1 MTETKHERYLRLK
14 KEKQMKALKAAN
26 KNLQKTVAVVGATTV
41 AGLVLSPKSH
51 AYTVTSN
58 QLQSPAQ
65 QFLNKIIPAAQQA
78 TEGKDVYTSVMIAQ
92 AALESA
98 WGTSALSAEPN
109 HNLFG
114 VKGNYNGQSVN
125 MYTLEDAGAQ
135 KYYGIYDNFRKYPS
149 YKESMDD
156 YVDKII
162 NGIKGAPMFYSGAWK
177 SRTNSYQDA
186 TRYLTGRYAT
196 DTAYYAK
203 LNRIIEQYG
212 LTKYDNGTA
221 TAIAS
226 GIEERTS
233 SVGGQYTVQAG
244 DTLYGISRKAGVSVD
259 QLLSVNALST
269 SSVIYPGQTLS
280 LGTLTQQTNSTV
292 ATTVSTQSVSST
304 AKATANGYY
313 TVKAGDTLYGIS
325 RKFGMSLSQLIS
337 ANGISTSSVI
347 QPGQTLRVVGGE
359 SASTVVKTNTASIR
373 TSGGNYI
380 VQSGDTLYSIARRSG
395 MNLNTLLSIN
405 GLSQSSVIFPG
416 QSLTVGQSDGRTVS
430 AGYTPSKTTAT
441 STSTSGTYTVQ
452 AGDTLYSIARRS
464 GVSLNT
470 LLSINGLSQSSI
482 IFPGQSLTV
491 GQSDGRTV
499 SAGYTP
505 SKTTSTSG
513 TYTVQ
518 AGDTLYSIA
527 RRSGVSLNTLL
538 SINGLSQSSVI
549 RPGQT
554 LSVSGNASQATA
566 TQVSYQS
573 AGSTSGNGTYTVKA
587 GDTLYRIAYNHG
599 ISLTTLLSINGLS
612 ETSTIRPGQQLVVS
626 GSVKATTSTT
636 KATTVSYS
644 TGASTHTVQAGDTLF
659 RIAKN
664 NGLTLSELRA
674 LNGLTSNTIR
684 VGQVLKVSK

>member
-1 MTETKHERYLRLK
+1 MEEKRMTETKHERYLRLK

-41 AGLVLSPKSH
+41 AGLVLAPKSH

-58 QLQSPAQ
+58 QVQSPAQ

-162 NGIKGAPMFYSGAWK
+162 NGIKGAPLFYSGAWK

-221 TAIAS
+221 TAIAA

-233 SVGGQYTVQAG
+233 SAGGQYTVQAG

-259 QLLSVNALST
+259 QLLTVNGLST
-269 SSVIYPGQTLS
+269 SSVIRPGQSLS
-280 LGTLTQQTNSTV
+280 LGTPAKQTNSTV
-292 ATTVSTQSVSST
+292 ATTVSTKSVS
-304 AKATANGYY
+304 
-313 TVKAGDTLYGIS
+313 
-325 RKFGMSLSQLIS
+325 
-337 ANGISTSSVI
+337 
-347 QPGQTLRVVGGE
+347 
-359 SASTVVKTNTASIR
+359 NTASTR

-380 VQSGDTLYSIARRSG
+380 VQPGDTLYSIARRSG
-395 MNLNTLLSIN
+395 MSLNTLLSIN
-405 GLSQSSVIFPG
+405 GLSQSSIIFPG

-452 AGDTLYSIARRS
+452 AGDTLYSIARR
-464 GVSLNT
+464 
-470 LLSINGLSQSSI
+470 
-482 IFPGQSLTV
+482 
-491 GQSDGRTV
+491 
-499 SAGYTP
+499 A
-505 SKTTSTSG
+505 
-513 TYTVQ
+513 
-518 AGDTLYSIA
+518 
-527 RRSGVSLNTLL
+527 GVSLNTLL

-626 GSVKATTSTT
+626 GSAKATTSTT

-674 LNGLTSNTIR
+674 LNGLTSNNIR

>member
-1 MTETKHERYLRLK
+1 MKETKHERYLRLK

-26 KNLQKTVAVVGATTV
+26 KTLQKTVAVVGATTV
-41 AGLVLSPKSH
+41 AGLALAPKSH
-51 AYTVTSN
+51 AYTVSSYQGQT
-58 QLQSPAQ
+58 PAQ
-65 QFLNKIIPAAQQA
+65 RFLNKIIPAAQQA

-98 WGTSALSAEPN
+98 WGQSTLASEPN

-125 MYTLEDAGAQ
+125 MYTLEDAGGQ
-135 KYYGIYDNFRKYPS
+135 NYYGIYDNFRKYPS

-221 TAIAS
+221 TAIAA

-269 SSVIYPGQTLS
+269 SSVIHPGQTLS

-395 MNLNTLLSIN
+395 
-405 GLSQSSVIFPG
+405 
-416 QSLTVGQSDGRTVS
+416 
-430 AGYTPSKTTAT
+430 
-441 STSTSGTYTVQ
+441 
-452 AGDTLYSIARRS
+452 
-464 GVSLNT
+464 VSLNT

-499 SAGYTP
+499 SAGYMP

-549 RPGQT
+549 HPGQT
-554 LSVSGNASQATA
+554 LSVSGSASQATA

-626 GSVKATTSTT
+626 GSAKATTSTT

>member
-1 MTETKHERYLRLK
+1 M
-14 KEKQMKALKAAN
+14 
-26 KNLQKTVAVVGATTV
+26 
-41 AGLVLSPKSH
+41 
-51 AYTVTSN
+51 
-58 QLQSPAQ
+58 
-65 QFLNKIIPAAQQA
+65 
-78 TEGKDVYTSVMIAQ
+78 
-92 AALESA
+92 
-98 WGTSALSAEPN
+98 
-109 HNLFG
+109 
-114 VKGNYNGQSVN
+114 
-125 MYTLEDAGAQ
+125 
-135 KYYGIYDNFRKYPS
+135 
-149 YKESMDD
+149 
-156 YVDKII
+156 
-162 NGIKGAPMFYSGAWK
+162 
-177 SRTNSYQDA
+177 
-186 TRYLTGRYAT
+186 
-196 DTAYYAK
+196 
-203 LNRIIEQYG
+203 
-212 LTKYDNGTA
+212 
-221 TAIAS
+221 
-226 GIEERTS
+226 
-233 SVGGQYTVQAG
+233 
-244 DTLYGISRKAGVSVD
+244 D

-269 SSVIYPGQTLS
+269 SSVIHPGQTLS
-280 LGTLTQQTNSTV
+280 LGTPTQQTNSTV
-292 ATTVSTQSVSST
+292 ATTVSIQSVSST

-395 MNLNTLLSIN
+395 VSLNTLLSIN
-405 GLSQSSVIFPG
+405 GLSQSSIIFPG

-499 SAGYTP
+499 SAGYMP

-549 RPGQT
+549 HPGQT
-554 LSVSGNASQATA
+554 LSVSGSASQATA

-626 GSVKATTSTT
+626 GSAKATTSTT

>member
-1 MTETKHERYLRLK
+1 MEEKRMTETKHERYLRLK

-41 AGLVLSPKSH
+41 AGLVLSPKSQ

-221 TAIAS
+221 TAIAA

-244 DTLYGISRKAGVSVD
+244 DTLYGISRKSGVSVD

-269 SSVIYPGQTLS
+269 SSVIHPGQTLS
-280 LGTLTQQTNSTV
+280 LGTPTQQTNSTV

-395 MNLNTLLSIN
+395 
-405 GLSQSSVIFPG
+405 
-416 QSLTVGQSDGRTVS
+416 
-430 AGYTPSKTTAT
+430 
-441 STSTSGTYTVQ
+441 
-452 AGDTLYSIARRS
+452 
-464 GVSLNT
+464 VSLNT

-499 SAGYTP
+499 SAGYMP

-549 RPGQT
+549 HPGQT
-554 LSVSGNASQATA
+554 LSVSGSASQATA

-626 GSVKATTSTT
+626 GSAKATTSTT

>member
-14 KEKQMKALKAAN
+14 KEKQMKAFKAAN

-41 AGLVLSPKSH
+41 AGLAIAPKTH
-51 AYTVTSN
+51 AYTVPTN
-58 QLQSPAQ
+58 QVQTPAQ
-65 QFLNKIIPAAQQA
+65 RFLNKIIPAAQQA

-98 WGTSALSAEPN
+98 WGTSVLASEPN

-135 KYYGIYDNFRKYPS
+135 NYYGIYDNFRKYPS

-162 NGIKGAPMFYSGAWK
+162 NGIKGAPLFYSGAWK

-221 TAIAS
+221 TAIAA

-233 SVGGQYTVQAG
+233 SAGGQ
-244 DTLYGISRKAGVSVD
+244 
-259 QLLSVNALST
+259 
-269 SSVIYPGQTLS
+269 
-280 LGTLTQQTNSTV
+280 
-292 ATTVSTQSVSST
+292 
-304 AKATANGYY
+304 
-313 TVKAGDTLYGIS
+313 
-325 RKFGMSLSQLIS
+325 
-337 ANGISTSSVI
+337 
-347 QPGQTLRVVGGE
+347 
-359 SASTVVKTNTASIR
+359 
-373 TSGGNYI
+373 
-380 VQSGDTLYSIARRSG
+380 
-395 MNLNTLLSIN
+395 
-405 GLSQSSVIFPG
+405 
-416 QSLTVGQSDGRTVS
+416 
-430 AGYTPSKTTAT
+430 
-441 STSTSGTYTVQ
+441 YTVQ
-452 AGDTLYSIARRS
+452 AGDTLYSIARR
-464 GVSLNT
+464 
-470 LLSINGLSQSSI
+470 
-482 IFPGQSLTV
+482 
-491 GQSDGRTV
+491 
-499 SAGYTP
+499 A
-505 SKTTSTSG
+505 
-513 TYTVQ
+513 
-518 AGDTLYSIA
+518 
-527 RRSGVSLNTLL
+527 GVSLNTLL

-626 GSVKATTSTT
+626 GSAKATTSTT

-664 NGLTLSELRA
+664 NGLTLSELKA
-674 LNGLTSNTIR
+674 LNGLTSNNIR

>member
-41 AGLVLSPKSH
+41 AGLVLAPKSH

-58 QLQSPAQ
+58 QVQSPAQ

-221 TAIAS
+221 TAIAA

-233 SVGGQYTVQAG
+233 SAGGQYTVQAG

-259 QLLSVNALST
+259 QLLTVNGLST
-269 SSVIYPGQTLS
+269 SSVIRPGQSLS
-280 LGTLTQQTNSTV
+280 LGTPAKQTNSTV
-292 ATTVSTQSVSST
+292 ATTVSTKSVS
-304 AKATANGYY
+304 
-313 TVKAGDTLYGIS
+313 
-325 RKFGMSLSQLIS
+325 
-337 ANGISTSSVI
+337 
-347 QPGQTLRVVGGE
+347 
-359 SASTVVKTNTASIR
+359 NTASTR

-380 VQSGDTLYSIARRSG
+380 VQPGDTLYSIARRSG
-395 MNLNTLLSIN
+395 MSLNTLLSIN

-464 GVSLNT
+464 GM
-470 LLSINGLSQSSI
+470 
-482 IFPGQSLTV
+482 
-491 GQSDGRTV
+491 
-499 SAGYTP
+499 
-505 SKTTSTSG
+505 
-513 TYTVQ
+513 
-518 AGDTLYSIA
+518 
-527 RRSGVSLNTLL
+527 SLNTLL

-612 ETSTIRPGQQLVVS
+612 ETSTIRPGQQLAVS
-626 GSVKATTSTT
+626 GSAKTTTTTSA
-636 KATTVSYS
+636 KTVSYS

>member
-1 MTETKHERYLRLK
+1 MKETKHERYLRLK

-41 AGLVLSPKSH
+41 VGLALAPKSH
-51 AYTVTSN
+51 AYTLSSYQAQT
-58 QLQSPAQ
+58 PAQ
-65 QFLNKIIPAAQQA
+65 RFLNKIIPAAQQA

-98 WGTSALSAEPN
+98 WGQSTLASEPN

-203 LNRIIEQYG
+203 LNRIIEQYD
-212 LTKYDNGTA
+212 LTKYDNGVVTK
-221 TAIAS
+221 TNNSIVAS
-226 GIEERTS
+226 
-233 SVGGQYTVQAG
+233 
-244 DTLYGISRKAGVSVD
+244 
-259 QLLSVNALST
+259 N
-269 SSVIYPGQTLS
+269 
-280 LGTLTQQTNSTV
+280 
-292 ATTVSTQSVSST
+292 VSTQSGAT
-304 AKATANGYY
+304 AANGYY

-325 RKFGMSLSQLIS
+325 RKFGMSLSQLVS
-337 ANGISTSSVI
+337 VNGISASSLIV
-347 QPGQTLRVVGGE
+347 PGQTLRVAGGATT
-359 SASTVVKTNTASIR
+359 SIVVKTNVTSSR
-373 TSGGNYI
+373 TSGGNYL
-380 VQSGDTLYSIARRSG
+380 VQPGDTLYSIARRSG
-395 MNLNTLLSIN
+395 MSLNSLLTLN
-405 GLSQSSVIFPG
+405 GLSQSSVIYPG
-416 QSLTVGQSDGRTVS
+416 QSLTISQSDSRV
-430 AGYTPSKTTAT
+430 AT
-441 STSTSGTYTVQ
+441 KSSYNAKPLASGVSTSGTYTVQ
-452 AGDTLYSIARRS
+452 AGDTLYGIARRS
-464 GVSLNT
+464 GMSLNT
-470 LLSINGLSQSSI
+470 LLSLNGLSQSSVI
-482 IFPGQSLTV
+482 HPGQTLKLSGASNATV
-491 GQSDGRTV
+491 ASPV
-499 SAGYTP
+499 SYKSAA
-505 SKTTSTSG
+505 SSTSTSG

-518 AGDTLYSIA
+518 EGDTLYGIA
-527 RRSGVSLNTLL
+527 RRSGMSLNTLL

-549 RPGQT
+549 HPGQT
-554 LSVSGNASQATA
+554 LKLSGASNATVASP
-566 TQVSYQS
+566 VSYKSTASS
-573 AGSTSGNGTYTVKA
+573 ASTSGTYTVKA

-612 ETSTIRPGQQLVVS
+612 ETSTILPGQQLVVS
-626 GSVKATTSTT
+626 GSAKTTTTTATTSA
-636 KATTVSYS
+636 KTVSYS

>member
-1 MTETKHERYLRLK
+1 MKETKHERYLRLK

-41 AGLVLSPKSH
+41 AGLVLAPKSH
-51 AYTVTSN
+51 SYTVPSN
-58 QLQSPAQ
+58 QVQSPAQ

-162 NGIKGAPMFYSGAWK
+162 NGIKGAPLFYSGAWK

-212 LTKYDNGTA
+212 LTKYDNGVVTK
-221 TAIAS
+221 TNNSVVAS
-226 GIEERTS
+226 
-233 SVGGQYTVQAG
+233 
-244 DTLYGISRKAGVSVD
+244 
-259 QLLSVNALST
+259 N
-269 SSVIYPGQTLS
+269 
-280 LGTLTQQTNSTV
+280 
-292 ATTVSTQSVSST
+292 VSTQSGAT
-304 AKATANGYY
+304 AANGYY

-325 RKFGMSLSQLIS
+325 RKFGMSLSQLVS
-337 ANGISTSSVI
+337 VNGISASSLIV
-347 QPGQTLRVVGGE
+347 PGQTLRVAGGE
-359 SASTVVKTNTASIR
+359 TTSTVVKTTATTSR
-373 TSGGNYI
+373 TSGGNYL
-380 VQSGDTLYSIARRSG
+380 VQPGDTLYSIARRSG
-395 MNLNTLLSIN
+395 MSLNSLLTLN
-405 GLSQSSVIFPG
+405 GLSQSSVIYPG
-416 QSLTVGQSDGRTVS
+416 QSLTISQSDSRVATKS
-430 AGYTPSKTTAT
+430 SYTAKPLASGV
-441 STSTSGTYTVQ
+441 STSGTYTVQ
-452 AGDTLYSIARRS
+452 AGDTLYGIARRS
-464 GVSLNT
+464 GMSLNT
-470 LLSINGLSQSSI
+470 LLSL
-482 IFPGQSLTV
+482 
-491 GQSDGRTV
+491 
-499 SAGYTP
+499 
-505 SKTTSTSG
+505 
-513 TYTVQ
+513 
-518 AGDTLYSIA
+518 
-527 RRSGVSLNTLL
+527 
-538 SINGLSQSSVI
+538 NGLSQSSVI

-554 LSVSGNASQATA
+554 LKLSGASNATVASP
-566 TQVSYQS
+566 VSYKSTASS
-573 AGSTSGNGTYTVKA
+573 ASTSGTYTVKA

-612 ETSTIRPGQQLVVS
+612 ETSTILPGQQLFVS
-626 GSVKATTSTT
+626 GSAKTTATTTT
-636 KATTVSYS
+636 TTSAKTVSYS
-644 TGASTHTVQAGDTLF
+644 TGASTHTVKAGDTLF

-664 NGLTLSELRA
+664 NGLTLSELKA
-674 LNGLTSNTIR
+674 LNGLTSNNIR

>member
-41 AGLVLSPKSH
+41 AGLVLAPKSH

-58 QLQSPAQ
+58 QVQSPAQ

-162 NGIKGAPMFYSGAWK
+162 NGIKGAPLFYSGAWK

-221 TAIAS
+221 TAIAAS
-226 GIEERTS
+226 IEERTS
-233 SVGGQYTVQAG
+233 SAGGQYTVQAG

-259 QLLSVNALST
+259 QLLTVNGLST
-269 SSVIYPGQTLS
+269 SSVIRPGQSLS
-280 LGTLTQQTNSTV
+280 LGTPAKQTNSTV
-292 ATTVSTQSVSST
+292 ATTVSTKSVSNT

-325 RKFGMSLSQLIS
+325 RKFGMSLSQLVS

-359 SASTVVKTNTASIR
+359 ASSTVVKTNTASTR

-380 VQSGDTLYSIARRSG
+380 VQPGDTLYSIARRSG
-395 MNLNTLLSIN
+395 M
-405 GLSQSSVIFPG
+405 
-416 QSLTVGQSDGRTVS
+416 
-430 AGYTPSKTTAT
+430 
-441 STSTSGTYTVQ
+441 
-452 AGDTLYSIARRS
+452 
-464 GVSLNT
+464 
-470 LLSINGLSQSSI
+470 
-482 IFPGQSLTV
+482 
-491 GQSDGRTV
+491 
-499 SAGYTP
+499 
-505 SKTTSTSG
+505 
-513 TYTVQ
+513 
-518 AGDTLYSIA
+518 
-527 RRSGVSLNTLL
+527 SLNTLL

-573 AGSTSGNGTYTVKA
+573 AGVSISNGTYTVKA

-626 GSVKATTSTT
+626 GSAKATTSTT

>member
-1 MTETKHERYLRLK
+1 MKETKHERYLRLK

-41 AGLVLSPKSH
+41 AGLALAPKSH
-51 AYTVTSN
+51 AYTVSSYQGQT
-58 QLQSPAQ
+58 PAQ

-78 TEGKDVYTSVMIAQ
+78 TEGQDVYTSVMIAQ

-98 WGTSALSAEPN
+98 WGQSALASEPN

-114 VKGNYNGQSVN
+114 VKGSYNGQSVN

-162 NGIKGAPMFYSGAWK
+162 NGIKGAPMFYAGAWK

-196 DTAYYAK
+196 DTAYYSK

-212 LTKYDNGTA
+212 LTKYDNGVVTKTNNSVVASNVNTQSGA
-221 TAIAS
+221 TA
-226 GIEERTS
+226 
-233 SVGGQYTVQAG
+233 
-244 DTLYGISRKAGVSVD
+244 
-259 QLLSVNALST
+259 
-269 SSVIYPGQTLS
+269 
-280 LGTLTQQTNSTV
+280 
-292 ATTVSTQSVSST
+292 
-304 AKATANGYY
+304 ANGYY

-325 RKFGMSLSQLIS
+325 RKFGMSLSQLVS
-337 ANGISTSSVI
+337 VNGISASSLIV
-347 QPGQTLRVVGGE
+347 PGQILRVAGGE
-359 SASTVVKTNTASIR
+359 TISTVVKTTATTSR
-373 TSGGNYI
+373 TSGGNYL
-380 VQSGDTLYSIARRSG
+380 VQPGDTLYSIARRSG
-395 MNLNTLLSIN
+395 MSLNSLLTLN
-405 GLSQSSVIFPG
+405 GLSQSSVIYPG
-416 QSLTVGQSDGRTVS
+416 QSLTISQSDSRVATKS
-430 AGYTPSKTTAT
+430 SYTAKPLASGV
-441 STSTSGTYTVQ
+441 STSGTYTVQ

-464 GVSLNT
+464 GM
-470 LLSINGLSQSSI
+470 
-482 IFPGQSLTV
+482 
-491 GQSDGRTV
+491 
-499 SAGYTP
+499 
-505 SKTTSTSG
+505 
-513 TYTVQ
+513 
-518 AGDTLYSIA
+518 
-527 RRSGVSLNTLL
+527 SLNTLL

-554 LSVSGNASQATA
+554 LSVSGSASQTTA
-566 TQVSYQS
+566 TPVSYQTT
-573 AGSTSGNGTYTVKA
+573 STSTGNGTYTVKA

-626 GSVKATTSTT
+626 GSAKATTSTT

>member
-1 MTETKHERYLRLK
+1 MKETKHERYLRLK

-26 KNLQKTVAVVGATTV
+26 KNLKKTVAVVGATTV
-41 AGLVLSPKSH
+41 AGLVLAKKSH
-51 AYTVTSN
+51 AYTVSSYQGQT
-58 QLQSPAQ
+58 PAQ

-78 TEGKDVYTSVMIAQ
+78 TEGQDVYTSVMIAQ

-98 WGTSALSAEPN
+98 WGQSALASEPN

-114 VKGNYNGQSVN
+114 VKGNYNGQTVN

-156 YVDKII
+156 YVEKIV
-162 NGIKGAPMFYSGAWK
+162 NGIKGAPMFYAGAWK

-212 LTKYDNGTA
+212 LTKYDNGVVTK
-221 TAIAS
+221 TNNSVVAS
-226 GIEERTS
+226 
-233 SVGGQYTVQAG
+233 
-244 DTLYGISRKAGVSVD
+244 
-259 QLLSVNALST
+259 N
-269 SSVIYPGQTLS
+269 
-280 LGTLTQQTNSTV
+280 
-292 ATTVSTQSVSST
+292 VSTQSG
-304 AKATANGYY
+304 ATSANAYY

-325 RKFGMSLSQLIS
+325 RKFGMSLSQLVS
-337 ANGISTSSVI
+337 VNGISASSLIV
-347 QPGQTLRVVGGE
+347 PGQTLRVAGGTTT
-359 SASTVVKTNTASIR
+359 SIVVKTNTTSSR
-373 TSGGNYI
+373 TSGGNYL
-380 VQSGDTLYSIARRSG
+380 VQPGDTLYSIARRSG
-395 MNLNTLLSIN
+395 MSLSSLLTIN
-405 GLSQSSVIFPG
+405 GLSQSSVIYPG
-416 QSLTVGQSDGRTVS
+416 QSLTISQTNSRVATNSS
-430 AGYTPSKTTAT
+430 YTAKPLASGV
-441 STSTSGTYTVQ
+441 STSGTYTVQ

-464 GVSLNT
+464 GMSLN
-470 LLSINGLSQSSI
+470 I
-482 IFPGQSLTV
+482 
-491 GQSDGRTV
+491 
-499 SAGYTP
+499 
-505 SKTTSTSG
+505 
-513 TYTVQ
+513 
-518 AGDTLYSIA
+518 
-527 RRSGVSLNTLL
+527 LL

-554 LSVSGNASQATA
+554 LSVSGNASQTTA
-566 TQVSYQS
+566 TQASYQS
-573 AGSTSGNGTYTVKA
+573 AGTTSGNGTYTVKA

-612 ETSTIRPGQQLVVS
+612 ETSTIRPGQQLVVY
-626 GSVKATTSTT
+626 GSAKATTTT
-636 KATTVSYS
+636 TSAKTVSYS
-644 TGASTHTVQAGDTLF
+644 TGASTHTVKAGDTLF

>member
-1 MTETKHERYLRLK
+1 MEEKRMTETKHERYLRLK

-41 AGLVLSPKSH
+41 AGLVLAPKSH

-58 QLQSPAQ
+58 QVQSPAQ

-162 NGIKGAPMFYSGAWK
+162 NGIKGAPLFYSGAWK

-221 TAIAS
+221 TAIAA

-233 SVGGQYTVQAG
+233 SAGGQYTVQAG

-259 QLLSVNALST
+259 QLLTVNGLST
-269 SSVIYPGQTLS
+269 SSVIRPGQSLS
-280 LGTLTQQTNSTV
+280 LGTPAKQTNSTV
-292 ATTVSTQSVSST
+292 ATTVSTKSVSNT

-325 RKFGMSLSQLIS
+325 RKFGMSLSQLVS

-359 SASTVVKTNTASIR
+359 SASTVVKTNTASTR

-380 VQSGDTLYSIARRSG
+380 VQPGDTLYSIRTSFRHE
-395 MNLNTLLSIN
+395 LKHIIKHQWIIT
-405 GLSQSSVIFPG
+405 IF
-416 QSLTVGQSDGRTVS
+416 SN
-430 AGYTPSKTTAT
+430 PSWP
-441 STSTSGTYTVQ
+441 
-452 AGDTLYSIARRS
+452 
-464 GVSLNT
+464 N
-470 LLSINGLSQSSI
+470 I
-482 IFPGQSLTV
+482 IC
-491 GQSDGRTV
+491 
-499 SAGYTP
+499 
-505 SKTTSTSG
+505 
-513 TYTVQ
+513 
-518 AGDTLYSIA
+518 
-527 RRSGVSLNTLL
+527 
-538 SINGLSQSSVI
+538 
-549 RPGQT
+549 
-554 LSVSGNASQATA
+554 
-566 TQVSYQS
+566 
-573 AGSTSGNGTYTVKA
+573 
-587 GDTLYRIAYNHG
+587 
-599 ISLTTLLSINGLS
+599 
-612 ETSTIRPGQQLVVS
+612 
-626 GSVKATTSTT
+626 
-636 KATTVSYS
+636 
-644 TGASTHTVQAGDTLF
+644 F
-659 RIAKN
+659 RKC
-664 NGLTLSELRA
+664 
-674 LNGLTSNTIR
+674 
-684 VGQVLKVSK
+684 

>member
-1 MTETKHERYLRLK
+1 MKETKHERYLRLK

-41 AGLVLSPKSH
+41 VGLALAPKSH
-51 AYTVTSN
+51 AYTVSSYQAQT
-58 QLQSPAQ
+58 PAQ
-65 QFLNKIIPAAQQA
+65 RFLNKIIPAAQQA

-98 WGTSALSAEPN
+98 WGQSTLASEPN

-203 LNRIIEQYG
+203 LNRIIEQYD
-212 LTKYDNGTA
+212 LTKYDNGVVTK
-221 TAIAS
+221 TNNSIVAS
-226 GIEERTS
+226 
-233 SVGGQYTVQAG
+233 
-244 DTLYGISRKAGVSVD
+244 
-259 QLLSVNALST
+259 N
-269 SSVIYPGQTLS
+269 
-280 LGTLTQQTNSTV
+280 
-292 ATTVSTQSVSST
+292 VSTQSGTT
-304 AKATANGYY
+304 AANGYY

-325 RKFGMSLSQLIS
+325 RKFGMSLSQLVS
-337 ANGISTSSVI
+337 VNGISASSLIV
-347 QPGQTLRVVGGE
+347 PEQTLRVAGG
-359 SASTVVKTNTASIR
+359 ATTSTVVKTNVTSSR
-373 TSGGNYI
+373 TSGGNYL
-380 VQSGDTLYSIARRSG
+380 VQPGDTLYSIARRSG
-395 MNLNTLLSIN
+395 MSLNSLLTLN
-405 GLSQSSVIFPG
+405 GLSQSSVIYPG
-416 QSLTVGQSDGRTVS
+416 QSLTISQSDSRV
-430 AGYTPSKTTAT
+430 AT
-441 STSTSGTYTVQ
+441 KSSYNAKPLASGVSTSGTYTVQ
-452 AGDTLYSIARRS
+452 AGDTLYGIARRS
-464 GVSLNT
+464 GISLNT
-470 LLSINGLSQSSI
+470 LLSLNGLSQSSVI
-482 IFPGQSLTV
+482 HPGQTLKLSGASNATV
-491 GQSDGRTV
+491 AS
-499 SAGYTP
+499 SASYKSTE
-505 SKTTSTSG
+505 SSASTSG

-518 AGDTLYSIA
+518 AGDTLYGIA
-527 RRSGVSLNTLL
+527 RRSGMNLNTLL
-538 SINGLSQSSVI
+538 SLNGLSQSSVI
-549 RPGQT
+549 HPGQT
-554 LSVSGNASQATA
+554 LKLSGASNATVASP
-566 TQVSYQS
+566 VSYKSTASS
-573 AGSTSGNGTYTVKA
+573 ASTSGTYTVKA

-626 GSVKATTSTT
+626 GSAKATTSTT

-644 TGASTHTVQAGDTLF
+644 TGASTHTVQAGDTLH
-659 RIAKN
+659 RIAKK

>member
-269 SSVIYPGQTLS
+269 SSVIHPGQTLS

-395 MNLNTLLSIN
+395 
-405 GLSQSSVIFPG
+405 
-416 QSLTVGQSDGRTVS
+416 
-430 AGYTPSKTTAT
+430 
-441 STSTSGTYTVQ
+441 
-452 AGDTLYSIARRS
+452 
-464 GVSLNT
+464 VSLNT

-499 SAGYTP
+499 SAGYMP

-549 RPGQT
+549 HPGQT
-554 LSVSGNASQATA
+554 LSVSGSASQATA

-626 GSVKATTSTT
+626 GSAKATTSTT

-644 TGASTHTVQAGDTLF
+644 TGVSTHTVQAGDTLF

>member
-1 MTETKHERYLRLK
+1 MKETKHERYLRLK
-14 KEKQMKALKAAN
+14 KEKQMKALKSAN

-41 AGLVLSPKSH
+41 AGLALAPKSH
-51 AYTVTSN
+51 AYTVSSYQGQT
-58 QLQSPAQ
+58 PAQ

-78 TEGKDVYTSVMIAQ
+78 TEGQDVYTSVMIAQ

-98 WGTSALSAEPN
+98 WGQSALASEPN

-114 VKGNYNGQSVN
+114 VKGSYNGQSVN

-162 NGIKGAPMFYSGAWK
+162 NGIKGAPMFYAGAWK

-196 DTAYYAK
+196 DTAYYSK

-212 LTKYDNGTA
+212 LTKYDNGVVTKTNNSVVASNVNTQSGA
-221 TAIAS
+221 TA
-226 GIEERTS
+226 
-233 SVGGQYTVQAG
+233 
-244 DTLYGISRKAGVSVD
+244 
-259 QLLSVNALST
+259 
-269 SSVIYPGQTLS
+269 
-280 LGTLTQQTNSTV
+280 
-292 ATTVSTQSVSST
+292 
-304 AKATANGYY
+304 ANGYY

-325 RKFGMSLSQLIS
+325 RKFGMSLSQLVS
-337 ANGISTSSVI
+337 VNGISASSLIV
-347 QPGQTLRVVGGE
+347 PGQILRVAGGE
-359 SASTVVKTNTASIR
+359 TISTVVKTTATTSR
-373 TSGGNYI
+373 TSGGNYL
-380 VQSGDTLYSIARRSG
+380 VQPGDTLYSIARRSG
-395 MNLNTLLSIN
+395 MSLNSLLTLN
-405 GLSQSSVIFPG
+405 GLSQSSVIYPG
-416 QSLTVGQSDGRTVS
+416 QSLTISHGALNATVASPVSYKSTASS
-430 AGYTPSKTTAT
+430 A
-441 STSTSGTYTVQ
+441 STSDTYTVQ

-464 GVSLNT
+464 GM
-470 LLSINGLSQSSI
+470 
-482 IFPGQSLTV
+482 
-491 GQSDGRTV
+491 
-499 SAGYTP
+499 
-505 SKTTSTSG
+505 
-513 TYTVQ
+513 
-518 AGDTLYSIA
+518 
-527 RRSGVSLNTLL
+527 SLNTLL

-554 LSVSGNASQATA
+554 LSVSGSASQTTA
-566 TQVSYQS
+566 TPVSYQTT
-573 AGSTSGNGTYTVKA
+573 ATSTGNGTYTVKA

-626 GSVKATTSTT
+626 GSAKATTSTT

>member
-41 AGLVLSPKSH
+41 AGLVLAPKSH

-58 QLQSPAQ
+58 QVQSPAQ

-221 TAIAS
+221 TAIAA

-233 SVGGQYTVQAG
+233 SVGGQY
-244 DTLYGISRKAGVSVD
+244 
-259 QLLSVNALST
+259 
-269 SSVIYPGQTLS
+269 
-280 LGTLTQQTNSTV
+280 
-292 ATTVSTQSVSST
+292 
-304 AKATANGYY
+304 
-313 TVKAGDTLYGIS
+313 
-325 RKFGMSLSQLIS
+325 
-337 ANGISTSSVI
+337 
-347 QPGQTLRVVGGE
+347 
-359 SASTVVKTNTASIR
+359 
-373 TSGGNYI
+373 
-380 VQSGDTLYSIARRSG
+380 
-395 MNLNTLLSIN
+395 
-405 GLSQSSVIFPG
+405 
-416 QSLTVGQSDGRTVS
+416 
-430 AGYTPSKTTAT
+430 
-441 STSTSGTYTVQ
+441 
-452 AGDTLYSIARRS
+452 
-464 GVSLNT
+464 
-470 LLSINGLSQSSI
+470 
-482 IFPGQSLTV
+482 
-491 GQSDGRTV
+491 
-499 SAGYTP
+499 
-505 SKTTSTSG
+505 
-513 TYTVQ
+513 
-518 AGDTLYSIA
+518 
-527 RRSGVSLNTLL
+527 
-538 SINGLSQSSVI
+538 
-549 RPGQT
+549 
-554 LSVSGNASQATA
+554 
-566 TQVSYQS
+566 
-573 AGSTSGNGTYTVKA
+573 
-587 GDTLYRIAYNHG
+587 
-599 ISLTTLLSINGLS
+599 
-612 ETSTIRPGQQLVVS
+612 
-626 GSVKATTSTT
+626 
-636 KATTVSYS
+636 
-644 TGASTHTVQAGDTLF
+644 TVQAGDTLF

>member
-41 AGLVLSPKSH
+41 AGLALAPKSH
-51 AYTVTSN
+51 AYTVPTN
-58 QLQSPAQ
+58 QVQTPAQ
-65 QFLNKIIPAAQQA
+65 RFLNKIIPAAQQA

-98 WGTSALSAEPN
+98 WGTSALASEPN

-135 KYYGIYDNFRKYPS
+135 NYYGIHDYFRKYPS

-156 YVDKII
+156 YVDKIV

-203 LNRIIEQYG
+203 LNRIIEQFG

-221 TAIAS
+221 TAIAAS
-226 GIEERTS
+226 IEEKS
-233 SVGGQYTVQAG
+233 SIGGQYTVQAG
-244 DTLYGISRKAGVSVD
+244 DTLYAISRKSGVSVS
-259 QLLSVNALST
+259 QLLSLNGLSLN
-269 SSVIYPGQTLS
+269 SVIRPGQSLS
-280 LGTLTQQTNSTV
+280 LGNNTKQTTNTV
-292 ATTVSTQSVSST
+292 VSTPVSTTSV
-304 AKATANGYY
+304 AKANGTY

-337 ANGISTSSVI
+337 SNGISTSSI
-347 QPGQTLRVVGGE
+347 IRPGQTLHVVGGE
-359 SASTVVKTNTASIR
+359 ASATVVRTSTSTAR
-373 TSGGNYI
+373 TSGGNYV

-395 MNLNTLLSIN
+395 MSLNSLLTLN
-405 GLSQSSVIFPG
+405 GLSQSSIIYPG
-416 QSLTVGQSDGRTVS
+416 QSLTVSQSEGNFSTPVS
-430 AGYTPSKTTAT
+430 TKTNSA
-441 STSTSGTYTVQ
+441 SSVVSTSGTYTVK

-464 GVSLNT
+464 GVSLSS
-470 LLSINGLSQSSI
+470 LLSL
-482 IFPGQSLTV
+482 
-491 GQSDGRTV
+491 
-499 SAGYTP
+499 
-505 SKTTSTSG
+505 
-513 TYTVQ
+513 
-518 AGDTLYSIA
+518 
-527 RRSGVSLNTLL
+527 
-538 SINGLSQSSVI
+538 NGLSQSSVI

-554 LSVSGNASQATA
+554 LNVSGASNTTVATPVSSTSQAT
-566 TQVSYQS
+566 
-573 AGSTSGNGTYTVKA
+573 STSGTYTVKA
-587 GDTLYRIAYNHG
+587 GDTLYRIAHNHG
-599 ISLTTLLSINGLS
+599 ISLRTLLSVNGLS

-626 GSVKATTSTT
+626 GSAQAT
-636 KATTVSYS
+636 ASYS
-644 TGASTHTVQAGDTLF
+644 STQAVSSGAKTHTVKAGEGLW
-659 RIAKN
+659 RIARTY
-664 NGLTLSELRA
+664 GLSLEQLKA
-674 LNGLTSNTIR
+674 LNGLTSNVIR

>member
-41 AGLVLSPKSH
+41 AGLVLAPKSH

-58 QLQSPAQ
+58 QVQSPAQ

-162 NGIKGAPMFYSGAWK
+162 NGIKGAPLFYSGAWK

-221 TAIAS
+221 TAIAA

-233 SVGGQYTVQAG
+233 SAGGQYTVQAG

-259 QLLSVNALST
+259 QLLTVNGLST
-269 SSVIYPGQTLS
+269 SSVIRPGQSLS
-280 LGTLTQQTNSTV
+280 LGTPAKQTNSTV
-292 ATTVSTQSVSST
+292 ATTVSTKSVSNT

-325 RKFGMSLSQLIS
+325 RKFGMSLSQLVS

-359 SASTVVKTNTASIR
+359 SASTVVKTNTASTR

-380 VQSGDTLYSIARRSG
+380 VQPGDTLYSIARRSG
-395 MNLNTLLSIN
+395 M
-405 GLSQSSVIFPG
+405 
-416 QSLTVGQSDGRTVS
+416 
-430 AGYTPSKTTAT
+430 
-441 STSTSGTYTVQ
+441 
-452 AGDTLYSIARRS
+452 
-464 GVSLNT
+464 
-470 LLSINGLSQSSI
+470 
-482 IFPGQSLTV
+482 
-491 GQSDGRTV
+491 
-499 SAGYTP
+499 
-505 SKTTSTSG
+505 
-513 TYTVQ
+513 
-518 AGDTLYSIA
+518 
-527 RRSGVSLNTLL
+527 SLNTLL

-626 GSVKATTSTT
+626 GSAKATTSTT

>member
-1 MTETKHERYLRLK
+1 MEEKRMTETKHERYLRLK

-41 AGLVLSPKSH
+41 AGLVLAPKSH

-58 QLQSPAQ
+58 QVQSPAQ

-259 QLLSVNALST
+259 QLLTVNGLST
-269 SSVIYPGQTLS
+269 SSVIRPGQSLS
-280 LGTLTQQTNSTV
+280 LGTPAKQTNSTV
-292 ATTVSTQSVSST
+292 ATTVSTKSVSNT

-325 RKFGMSLSQLIS
+325 RKFGMSLSQLVS

-359 SASTVVKTNTASIR
+359 SASTVVKTNTASTR

-380 VQSGDTLYSIARRSG
+380 VQPGDTLYSIARRSG
-395 MNLNTLLSIN
+395 M
-405 GLSQSSVIFPG
+405 
-416 QSLTVGQSDGRTVS
+416 
-430 AGYTPSKTTAT
+430 
-441 STSTSGTYTVQ
+441 
-452 AGDTLYSIARRS
+452 
-464 GVSLNT
+464 SLNT

-549 RPGQT
+549 HPGQT
-554 LSVSGNASQATA
+554 LSVSGSASQATA

-626 GSVKATTSTT
+626 GSAKATTSTT

>member
-41 AGLVLSPKSH
+41 AGLVLAPKSH

-58 QLQSPAQ
+58 QVQSPAQ

-162 NGIKGAPMFYSGAWK
+162 NGIKGAPLFYSGAWK

-221 TAIAS
+221 TEIAA

-233 SVGGQYTVQAG
+233 SAGGQYTVQAG

-259 QLLSVNALST
+259 QLLTVNGLST
-269 SSVIYPGQTLS
+269 SSVIRPGQSLS
-280 LGTLTQQTNSTV
+280 LGTPAKQTNSTV
-292 ATTVSTQSVSST
+292 ATTVSTKSVS
-304 AKATANGYY
+304 
-313 TVKAGDTLYGIS
+313 
-325 RKFGMSLSQLIS
+325 
-337 ANGISTSSVI
+337 
-347 QPGQTLRVVGGE
+347 
-359 SASTVVKTNTASIR
+359 NTASTR

-380 VQSGDTLYSIARRSG
+380 VQPGDTLYSIARRSG
-395 MNLNTLLSIN
+395 MSLNTLLSIN

-464 GVSLNT
+464 GM
-470 LLSINGLSQSSI
+470 
-482 IFPGQSLTV
+482 
-491 GQSDGRTV
+491 
-499 SAGYTP
+499 
-505 SKTTSTSG
+505 
-513 TYTVQ
+513 
-518 AGDTLYSIA
+518 
-527 RRSGVSLNTLL
+527 SLNTLL

-626 GSVKATTSTT
+626 GSAKATTSTT

>member
-1 MTETKHERYLRLK
+1 MKETKHERYLRLK

-41 AGLVLSPKSH
+41 VGLALAPKSH
-51 AYTVTSN
+51 AYTVSSYQAQT
-58 QLQSPAQ
+58 PAQ
-65 QFLNKIIPAAQQA
+65 RFLNKIIPAAQQA

-98 WGTSALSAEPN
+98 WGQSTLASEPN

-203 LNRIIEQYG
+203 LNRIIEQYD
-212 LTKYDNGTA
+212 LTKYDNGVVTK
-221 TAIAS
+221 TNNSIVAS
-226 GIEERTS
+226 
-233 SVGGQYTVQAG
+233 
-244 DTLYGISRKAGVSVD
+244 
-259 QLLSVNALST
+259 N
-269 SSVIYPGQTLS
+269 
-280 LGTLTQQTNSTV
+280 
-292 ATTVSTQSVSST
+292 VSTQSGAT
-304 AKATANGYY
+304 AANGYY

-325 RKFGMSLSQLIS
+325 RKFGMSLSQLVS
-337 ANGISTSSVI
+337 VNGISASSLIV
-347 QPGQTLRVVGGE
+347 PGQTLRVAGG
-359 SASTVVKTNTASIR
+359 ATTSTVVKTNVTSSR
-373 TSGGNYI
+373 TSGGNYL
-380 VQSGDTLYSIARRSG
+380 VQPGDTLYSIARRSG
-395 MNLNTLLSIN
+395 MSLNSLLTLN
-405 GLSQSSVIFPG
+405 GLSQSSVIYPG
-416 QSLTVGQSDGRTVS
+416 QSLTISQSDSRV
-430 AGYTPSKTTAT
+430 AT
-441 STSTSGTYTVQ
+441 KSSYNAKPLASGVSTSGTYTVQ
-452 AGDTLYSIARRS
+452 AGDTLYGIARRS
-464 GVSLNT
+464 GMSLNT
-470 LLSINGLSQSSI
+470 LLSLNGLSQSSVI
-482 IFPGQSLTV
+482 HPGQTLKLSGASNATV
-491 GQSDGRTV
+491 ASPV
-499 SAGYTP
+499 SYKSAA
-505 SKTTSTSG
+505 SSTSTSG

-518 AGDTLYSIA
+518 EGDTLYGIA
-527 RRSGVSLNTLL
+527 RRSGMSLNTLL

-549 RPGQT
+549 HPGQT
-554 LSVSGNASQATA
+554 LKLSGASNATVASP
-566 TQVSYQS
+566 VSYKSTASS
-573 AGSTSGNGTYTVKA
+573 ASTSGTYTVKA

-612 ETSTIRPGQQLVVS
+612 ETSTILPGQQLVVS
-626 GSVKATTSTT
+626 GSAKTTTTATTSA
-636 KATTVSYS
+636 KTVSYS

>member
-41 AGLVLSPKSH
+41 AGLVLAPKSH

-58 QLQSPAQ
+58 QVQSPAQ

-162 NGIKGAPMFYSGAWK
+162 NGIKGAPLFYSGAWK

-221 TAIAS
+221 TAIAA

-233 SVGGQYTVQAG
+233 SAGGQYTVQAG

-259 QLLSVNALST
+259 QLLTVNGLST
-269 SSVIYPGQTLS
+269 SSVIRPGQSLS
-280 LGTLTQQTNSTV
+280 LGTPAKQTNSTV
-292 ATTVSTQSVSST
+292 ATTVSTKSVS
-304 AKATANGYY
+304 
-313 TVKAGDTLYGIS
+313 
-325 RKFGMSLSQLIS
+325 
-337 ANGISTSSVI
+337 
-347 QPGQTLRVVGGE
+347 
-359 SASTVVKTNTASIR
+359 NTASTR

-380 VQSGDTLYSIARRSG
+380 VQPGDTLYSIARRSG
-395 MNLNTLLSIN
+395 MSLNTLLSIN

-464 GVSLNT
+464 GM
-470 LLSINGLSQSSI
+470 
-482 IFPGQSLTV
+482 
-491 GQSDGRTV
+491 
-499 SAGYTP
+499 
-505 SKTTSTSG
+505 
-513 TYTVQ
+513 
-518 AGDTLYSIA
+518 
-527 RRSGVSLNTLL
+527 SLNTLL

-626 GSVKATTSTT
+626 GSAKATTSTT

>member
-1 MTETKHERYLRLK
+1 MEEKRMTETKHERYLRLK

-41 AGLVLSPKSH
+41 AGLVLAPKSH

-58 QLQSPAQ
+58 QVQSPAQ

-162 NGIKGAPMFYSGAWK
+162 NGIKGAPLFYSGAWK

-221 TAIAS
+221 TAIAA

-259 QLLSVNALST
+259 QLLTVNGLST
-269 SSVIYPGQTLS
+269 SSVIRPGQSLS
-280 LGTLTQQTNSTV
+280 LGTPAKQTNSTV
-292 ATTVSTQSVSST
+292 ATTVSTKSVSNT

-325 RKFGMSLSQLIS
+325 RKFGMSLSQLVS

-359 SASTVVKTNTASIR
+359 SASTVVKTNTASTR

-380 VQSGDTLYSIARRSG
+380 VQPGDTLYSIARRSG
-395 MNLNTLLSIN
+395 MSLNTLLSIN

-430 AGYTPSKTTAT
+430 AGYM
-441 STSTSGTYTVQ
+441 
-452 AGDTLYSIARRS
+452 
-464 GVSLNT
+464 
-470 LLSINGLSQSSI
+470 
-482 IFPGQSLTV
+482 
-491 GQSDGRTV
+491 
-499 SAGYTP
+499 P

-573 AGSTSGNGTYTVKA
+573 AGASTSNGTYTVKA

-626 GSVKATTSTT
+626 GSAKATTSTT

>member
-269 SSVIYPGQTLS
+269 SSVIHPGQTLS

-395 MNLNTLLSIN
+395 VSLNTLLSIN
-405 GLSQSSVIFPG
+405 GLSQSSIIFPG

-499 SAGYTP
+499 SAGYMP

-549 RPGQT
+549 HPGQT
-554 LSVSGNASQATA
+554 LSVSGSASQATA

-626 GSVKATTSTT
+626 GSAKATTSTT

-644 TGASTHTVQAGDTLF
+644 TGVSTHTVQAGDTLF

>member
-1 MTETKHERYLRLK
+1 MKETKHERYLRLK
-14 KEKQMKALKAAN
+14 KEKQMKALKSAN

-41 AGLVLSPKSH
+41 AGLALAPKSH
-51 AYTVTSN
+51 AYTVSSYQGQT
-58 QLQSPAQ
+58 PAQ

-78 TEGKDVYTSVMIAQ
+78 TEGQDVYTSVMIAQ

-98 WGTSALSAEPN
+98 WGQSALASEPN

-114 VKGNYNGQSVN
+114 VKGSYNGQSVN

-162 NGIKGAPMFYSGAWK
+162 NGIKGAPMFYAGAWK

-196 DTAYYAK
+196 DTAYYSK

-212 LTKYDNGTA
+212 LTKYDNGVVTKTNNSVVASNVNTQSGA
-221 TAIAS
+221 TA
-226 GIEERTS
+226 
-233 SVGGQYTVQAG
+233 
-244 DTLYGISRKAGVSVD
+244 
-259 QLLSVNALST
+259 
-269 SSVIYPGQTLS
+269 
-280 LGTLTQQTNSTV
+280 
-292 ATTVSTQSVSST
+292 
-304 AKATANGYY
+304 ANGYY

-325 RKFGMSLSQLIS
+325 RKFGMSLSQLVS
-337 ANGISTSSVI
+337 VNGISASSLIV
-347 QPGQTLRVVGGE
+347 PGQILRVAGGE
-359 SASTVVKTNTASIR
+359 TISTVVKTTATTSR
-373 TSGGNYI
+373 TSGGNYL
-380 VQSGDTLYSIARRSG
+380 VQPGDTLYSIARRSG
-395 MNLNTLLSIN
+395 MSLNSLLTLN
-405 GLSQSSVIFPG
+405 GLSQSSVIYPG
-416 QSLTVGQSDGRTVS
+416 QSLTISQSDNRLATKS
-430 AGYTPSKTTAT
+430 SYTAKPLASGA
-441 STSTSGTYTVQ
+441 STSGTYTVQ

-464 GVSLNT
+464 GM
-470 LLSINGLSQSSI
+470 
-482 IFPGQSLTV
+482 
-491 GQSDGRTV
+491 
-499 SAGYTP
+499 
-505 SKTTSTSG
+505 
-513 TYTVQ
+513 
-518 AGDTLYSIA
+518 
-527 RRSGVSLNTLL
+527 SLNTLL

-554 LSVSGNASQATA
+554 LSVSGSASQTTA
-566 TQVSYQS
+566 TPVSYQTT
-573 AGSTSGNGTYTVKA
+573 STSTGNGTYTVKA

-626 GSVKATTSTT
+626 GSAKATTSTT

>member
-1 MTETKHERYLRLK
+1 MEEKRMTETKHERYLRLK

-41 AGLVLSPKSH
+41 AGLVLAPKSH

-58 QLQSPAQ
+58 QVQSPAQ

-162 NGIKGAPMFYSGAWK
+162 NGIKGAPLFYSGAWK

-196 DTAYYAK
+196 
-203 LNRIIEQYG
+203 
-212 LTKYDNGTA
+212 
-221 TAIAS
+221 
-226 GIEERTS
+226 
-233 SVGGQYTVQAG
+233 
-244 DTLYGISRKAGVSVD
+244 
-259 QLLSVNALST
+259 
-269 SSVIYPGQTLS
+269 SVIRPGQSLS
-280 LGTLTQQTNSTV
+280 LGTPAKQTNSTV
-292 ATTVSTQSVSST
+292 ATTVSTKSVSNT

-325 RKFGMSLSQLIS
+325 RKFGMSLSQLVS

-359 SASTVVKTNTASIR
+359 SASTVVKTNTASTR

-380 VQSGDTLYSIARRSG
+380 VQPGDTLYSIARRSG
-395 MNLNTLLSIN
+395 MSLNTLLSIN

-464 GVSLNT
+464 GM
-470 LLSINGLSQSSI
+470 
-482 IFPGQSLTV
+482 
-491 GQSDGRTV
+491 
-499 SAGYTP
+499 
-505 SKTTSTSG
+505 
-513 TYTVQ
+513 
-518 AGDTLYSIA
+518 
-527 RRSGVSLNTLL
+527 SLNTLL

-573 AGSTSGNGTYTVKA
+573 AGASTSNGTYTVKA

-626 GSVKATTSTT
+626 GSAKATTSTT

>member
-41 AGLVLSPKSH
+41 AGLVLAPKSH

-58 QLQSPAQ
+58 QVQSPAQ

-78 TEGKDVYTSVMIAQ
+78 SVMIAQ

-221 TAIAS
+221 TAIAA

-233 SVGGQYTVQAG
+233 SAGGQYTVQAG

-259 QLLSVNALST
+259 QLLTVNGLST
-269 SSVIYPGQTLS
+269 SSVIRPGQSLS
-280 LGTLTQQTNSTV
+280 LGTPAKQTNSTV
-292 ATTVSTQSVSST
+292 ATTVSTKSVSNT

-325 RKFGMSLSQLIS
+325 RKFGMSLSQLVS

-359 SASTVVKTNTASIR
+359 SASTVVKTNTASTR

-380 VQSGDTLYSIARRSG
+380 VQPGDTLCSIARRSG
-395 MNLNTLLSIN
+395 MSLNTLLSIN

-464 GVSLNT
+464 GM
-470 LLSINGLSQSSI
+470 
-482 IFPGQSLTV
+482 
-491 GQSDGRTV
+491 
-499 SAGYTP
+499 
-505 SKTTSTSG
+505 
-513 TYTVQ
+513 
-518 AGDTLYSIA
+518 
-527 RRSGVSLNTLL
+527 SLNTLL

-612 ETSTIRPGQQLVVS
+612 ETSTIRPGQQLAVS
-626 GSVKATTSTT
+626 GSAKTTTTTSA
-636 KATTVSYS
+636 KTVSYS

-664 NGLTLSELRA
+664 NGLTLSELKA
-674 LNGLTSNTIR
+674 LNGLTSNNIR